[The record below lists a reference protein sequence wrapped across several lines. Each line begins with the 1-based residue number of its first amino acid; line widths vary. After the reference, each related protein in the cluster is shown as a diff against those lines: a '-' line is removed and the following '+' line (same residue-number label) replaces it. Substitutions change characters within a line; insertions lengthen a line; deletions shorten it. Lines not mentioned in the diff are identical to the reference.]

1 MIKRMTRLHPRHV
14 ESRLRVASKD
24 TPVTLIQGPRQCG
37 KTTLVQKVGKS
48 AGYAYLSMD
57 DAQTLDYALNDPVGF
72 ITSLPRKVI
81 LDEIQKSPRI
91 FSQIKLAVDKNRVPG
106 RFILVSSVSILHVR
120 DLFDS
125 LAGRMEIVRMHPL
138 AQTELEHKK
147 PDFLDLLFS
156 AKFPNRWQVAQTE
169 PAQRIVHGGYPA
181 ALKYSGKTRRAEW
194 YQSYLT
200 TIADSDAFTI
210 SRIRSVEDLPRLLAF
225 SAASTARLLNVNKL
239 AAHFQRSRPTI
250 QGYISLLER
259 LFLLE
264 RVPAWHANRRKRFV
278 KTPKLHLTDT
288 GLACALL
295 QVDAAE
301 LRNDRA
307 LIGQLLE
314 TFALQELR
322 RQAARHD
329 EEHEF
334 FHYRDKDGVEVDLVI
349 ERSMHSI
356 AGVDVKSSAT
366 ISPSDF
372 RSLRRLQSAMG
383 NAFAGGAVLYNG
395 EKMIRFGKNLHAVPT
410 RRLWEK
416 L

>member
-1 MIKRMTRLHPRHV
+1 MARLHPRHV
-14 ESRLRVASKD
+14 ESHLREALKD
-24 TPVTLIQGPRQCG
+24 SPVTLIHGPRQCG
-37 KTTLVQKVGKS
+37 KTTLAQKVGKS

-57 DAQTLDYALNDPVGF
+57 DAQVLDYATNDPMGF
-72 ITSLPRKVI
+72 VHSLPGKVI
-81 LDEIQKSPRI
+81 LDEVQKSPRI

-106 RFILVSSVSILHVR
+106 RFILTGSVSVLHVR
-120 DLFDS
+120 GLSDS
-125 LAGRMEIVRMHPL
+125 LAGRMEIIRMHPL

-156 AKFPNRWQVAQTE
+156 AKFPNRWQVALTD
-169 PAQRIVHGGYPA
+169 PAQRIVYGGYPA
-181 ALKYSGKTRRAEW
+181 ALEYSDKTRRAKW

-200 TIADSDAFTI
+200 TIANSDAFTI

-225 SAASTARLLNVNKL
+225 SAVSTARLLNVNKL
-239 AAHFQRSRPTI
+239 AAYFQHSRPTI

-264 RVPAWHANRRKRFV
+264 RIPAWHANRRKRFV
-278 KTPKLHLTDT
+278 KTPKLHVTDT

-295 QVDAAE
+295 NVDAKE
-301 LRNDRA
+301 LQNDRA
-307 LIGQLLE
+307 LLGQLLE
-314 TFALQELR
+314 TFVLQELR
-322 RQAARHD
+322 RQADGHDDRHD
-329 EEHEF
+329 F

-349 ERSMHSI
+349 ERSVLSV
-356 AGVDVKSSAT
+356 AGVEVKSSAT

-372 RSLRRLQSAMG
+372 RGLRRLQSAMG
-383 NAFAGGAVLYNG
+383 DAFAGGAVVYNG
-395 EKMIRFGKNLHAVPT
+395 GKMIRFGDKLHAVPT